1 MTMIEEVSHKSS
13 MVLGSG
19 RLGFKCQFSHG
30 WALWPAPQ
38 FPHLKIGDNNPNLTG
53 FPWSRMRWLALHLAK
68 HLADYT
74 LSIHSSQ
81 SHSDTSFKWYF
92 VQVLCLAPGIWT
104 SLSSKLYR
112 EDGHLKSNCMCNG
125 RLKDRC
131 RGYENIEVRGA
142 WEPSLHKCKFLP
154 CSIEH
159 LLTITII
166 LHICRV

>member
-1 MTMIEEVSHKSS
+1 MMTIEEGSHRSS
-13 MVLGSG
+13 VVLGSG
-19 RLGFKCQFSHG
+19 RLGFKCQLSHG

-38 FPHLKIGDNNPNLTG
+38 FPHLKVGDNNPNLTG
-53 FPWSRMRWLALHLAK
+53 FPWSRMRWLALHLAR

-74 LSIHSSQ
+74 LYAFFSVTQ
-81 SHSDTSFKWYF
+81 WYF
-92 VQVLCLAPGIWT
+92 VQVLCLAPGIRT

-112 EDGHLKSNCMCNG
+112 EDGHLKSNCMCKG

-131 RGYENIEVRGA
+131 GGYRSTEVRGA
-142 WEPSLHKCKFLP
+142 WEPSLHKCKFLL
-154 CSIEH
+154 CSVEH